1 MNEKTRSYLKQYKK
15 EKCFQICISLSKE
28 HDADIIDF
36 LSGEGINKQGTIKK
50 LIREK
55 IDNNAKEKLLNI
67 VKEG

>member
-15 EKCFQICISLSKE
+15 EKCLQICISLSKE

-36 LSGEGINKQGTIKK
+36 LSGEGNKQGTIKK